1 MLQIKLGLTFTFRR
15 RSIDR
20 FFTKDPSGTIRWWM
34 VENFMLKDVT
44 LRDTRN
50 PLMICQRLKKTEEIR
65 GEDKTKGPDTSESQ
79 ET

>member
-1 MLQIKLGLTFTFRR
+1 
-15 RSIDR
+15 
-20 FFTKDPSGTIRWWM
+20 M